1 MERWTREGG
10 DEIDTYRELRS
21 LHDNDGLIVV
31 DLDVSESRLDERSDV
46 LDELKVEGI
55 SEHGL

>member
-1 MERWTREGG
+1 V
-10 DEIDTYRELRS
+10 
-21 LHDNDGLIVV
+21 N
-31 DLDVSESRLDERSDV
+31 LDVSESGLDKRSDV